1 MAKNINLSGDALPV
15 AGSKLLAADPLGN
28 VGYVDGSVI
37 AYAGEPELEEVL
49 GIGTMGGPGAGVAYT
64 PDLPDGMYHLSGNAN
79 RLSETYGNY
88 QYSDG
93 SIAVYI
99 PAFYYKYGTGSNGLT
114 VNQVDVKPFSY
125 FATVSAANA
134 DGYALHRAFYNGG
147 SIRPGFFID
156 KYINSANDGVASSLK
171 NGIPLSSAVRGALV
185 GADFAA
191 ALSVTNN
198 LAGAVD
204 GAKLRGT
211 GWHCMTIFQR
221 AALALLALAHGQAA
235 TSATYCAWYD
245 SAGVK
250 NFPKGCNNNAYGDV
264 NDADIAYEPDG
275 NGTYNCPLTGSANL
289 PARVSHN
296 GQACGVMDLN
306 GTVWEIAP
314 GVSADATNFY
324 LLDLAANVAELGSGN
339 TLDTD
344 YWGAVSFAANYINLG
359 ATYGPLDNSATNKV
373 MGSVSQVLS
382 EAVSGTPW
390 ATAGAGVPLVGGV
403 GGSNAFGNDYFY
415 TNNPADMC
423 PQVGGTWTYTTI
435 AGVWALTLSSAR
447 TYSSL
452 LTGFRS
458 ALYL

>member
-1 MAKNINLSGDALPV
+1 MGILSPGILIPNG
-15 AGSKLLAADPLGN
+15 AGAGVLGPARMSM
-28 VGYVDGSVI
+28 G
-37 AYAGEPELEEVL
+37 GEDTEVL

-64 PDLPDGMYHLSGNAN
+64 PNLPSGMYHLPGNAN
-79 RLSETYGNY
+79 RLSDNYGNY

-114 VNQVDVKPFSY
+114 VNQVDIKPFRY
-125 FATVSAANA
+125 FATVAAANA

-147 SIRPGFFID
+147 SIRPGFFMD
-156 KYINSANDGVASSLK
+156 KYINSANDGVAGSLK
-171 NGIPLSSAVRGALV
+171 NGIPLSAAVRGALV

-191 ALSVTNN
+191 ALGVTNN
-198 LAGAVD
+198 LSGAVN
-204 GAKLRGT
+204 GAKLRGS

-245 SAGVK
+245 STGAK

-275 NGTYNCPLTGSANL
+275 NGTHNCPLTGSANL

-296 GQACGVMDLN
+296 GQVCGVMDLN
-306 GTVWEIAP
+306 GTIFEAAP
-314 GVSADATNFY
+314 GLSADATNFY
-324 LLDLAANVAELGSGN
+324 LLDIAADVAELGSGA
-339 TLDTD
+339 TLGTD

-359 ATYGPLDNSATNKV
+359 ATYGPLDNSATNKI
-373 MGSVSQVLS
+373 MGSAAQVFS

-390 ATAGAGVPLVGGV
+390 AAAGAGIPLVGGV
-403 GGSNAFGNDYFY
+403 GGANAFGNDYFY
-415 TNNPADMC
+415 TNKPANMC
-423 PQVGGTWTYTTI
+423 PRVGGHWVGTGTT
-435 AGVWALTLSSAR
+435 GVWALDLGNSRLFASG
-447 TYSSL
+447 SI
-452 LTGFRS
+452 GFRS